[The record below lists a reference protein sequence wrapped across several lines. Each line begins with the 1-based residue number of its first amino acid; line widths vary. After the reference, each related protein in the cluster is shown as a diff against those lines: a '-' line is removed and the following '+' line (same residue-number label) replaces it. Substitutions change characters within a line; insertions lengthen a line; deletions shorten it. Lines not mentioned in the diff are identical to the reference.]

1 MTDFELLEPWR
12 LAWLALPI
20 AALLWSTLRRGH
32 AHVRAATFQPFALLE
47 DEPLPATWRTRLL
60 WLPSALEVLA
70 CALVVMAAAEPC
82 VRVVRAAQKTG
93 IDLVLCVDVSS
104 SMAQKDLEATR
115 DRLSAAKTAV
125 RTFVEGRPED
135 RIGLVRFSRYPDLVC
150 PPTRDHGALTRMV
163 DSLALVERDG
173 PEDATGIGAAVAR
186 CVQSLQSAPQASR
199 AVVLVTD
206 GEENVAASGTP
217 NEIGPLQA
225 AQLAMR
231 HGVRVH
237 AIAVGAIA
245 VGAAGPDTSQV
256 EQLAQRTGG
265 AFFRVG
271 DTSGMARVWEEIDR
285 IERSPIEE
293 PDAEMAPRFIAFAM
307 VALVAWIVAALLRRT
322 WLEELP

>member
-1 MTDFELLEPWR
+1 VIAFEWMEPSR
-12 LAWLALPI
+12 LAWIALPI
-20 AALLWSTLRRGH
+20 AALLWPTLRRGISR
-32 AHVRAATFQPFALLE
+32 ARAATFQPFSLLE

-60 WLPSALEVLA
+60 WLPSALELAA
-70 CALVVMAAAEPC
+70 CALVVIAAAEPC

-93 IDLVLCVDVSS
+93 VDLALCVDVSS
-104 SMAQKDLEATR
+104 SMAQKDLDAAS
-115 DRLSAAKTAV
+115 DRLAAAKAAV
-125 RTFVEGRPED
+125 RTFVEGRTED

-150 PPTRDHGALTRMV
+150 PPTRDHGALLRMV

-206 GEENVAASGTP
+206 GEENVAANGTP

-237 AIAVGAIA
+237 AIAVGAVEA
-245 VGAAGPDTSQV
+245 GVAGPDTSQV

-271 DTSGMARVWEEIDR
+271 DTGGMARVWEEIDR

-293 PDAEMAPRFIAFAM
+293 PDAEMEPRFVAFA
-307 VALVAWIVAALLRRT
+307 VFALFAWLAAALLRRT